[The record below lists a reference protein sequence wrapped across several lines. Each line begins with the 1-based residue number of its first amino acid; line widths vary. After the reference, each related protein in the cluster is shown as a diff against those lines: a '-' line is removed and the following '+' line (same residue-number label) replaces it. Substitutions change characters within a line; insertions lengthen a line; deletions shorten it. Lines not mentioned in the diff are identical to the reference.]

1 MKVAFWLIPTEQA
14 FYQSLINDLAQRY
27 DAPIFQPHVTL
38 YSGNFERT
46 KILEFLRT
54 PIDLVLAV
62 DRITHSDQFTK
73 TLFIQLVS
81 NPQLEQLS
89 ESTQKYFG
97 SPYSL
102 DPHLSLIYAHLN
114 EAEKRSLSEKIRLRD
129 RVIRFDRL
137 SAIEVPTHPQTR
149 DDVESWREI
158 TL

>member
-14 FYQSLINDLAQRY
+14 FYQSLIHDLAQRY

-54 PIDLVLAV
+54 PIDITLEV
-62 DRITHSDQFTK
+62 DLIQYSDQFTK

-89 ESTQKYFG
+89 ELIQTYFG

-102 DPHLSLIYAHLN
+102 DPHLSLIYANLD
-114 EAEKRSLSEKIRLRD
+114 EAGKRSLSEEIQLHD
-129 RVIRFDRL
+129 RFIRFDRL
-137 SAIEVPTHPQTR
+137 TAIEVSRKPQTR
-149 DDVESWREI
+149 EDVEAWREI
-158 TL
+158 S